1 MIFKRTLIV
10 FIFFLSIPFYANSAS
25 IGYQPLGAKYSNGY
39 ALGEDIL
46 QFVYAPTADGNRP
59 ILPGVNGRNLELLQ
73 DAVARKYTR
82 VTEGSSLPVARNV
95 LARTRENTI
104 PSLRGAMAEA
114 LFLDKHPEW
123 GYVNK
128 PNAPQ
133 HDVFAKMPN
142 GGQGIRTGQVKFH
155 MSGDPAVYA
164 RDMIKDWRSGSF
176 LIPDDHVD
184 SLRIHLKAHADKLYA
199 AGEPVEASAYYR
211 HLNRVKRIGATSAE
225 IDKATR
231 QAIAEARVVRVAPY
245 VLLGAAAALIV
256 APTAWDWY
264 RGEIESSEAAYRFTR
279 AGSTFLS
286 AAATDIALKHWR
298 GGLLRGTVRGSI
310 IISCVVIMVDASWQ
324 AYEYGGFGNVVENP
338 DFLIHLGGSISAAA
352 CGLAGGY
359 VGMIGGAK
367 AGGVIGSFF
376 GPGGVPIGAS
386 LGGGLGGL
394 VFGSAAGMA
403 GYWGG
408 AQGTRWVIETFY
420 PEKVHEEER
429 RFVRD
434 VQKEI
439 QSSITALQK
448 M

>member
-1 MIFKRTLIV
+1 MR
-10 FIFFLSIPFYANSAS
+10 
-25 IGYQPLGAKYSNGY
+25 
-39 ALGEDIL
+39 
-46 QFVYAPTADGNRP
+46 QFVHAPTVDGNRRP
-59 ILPGVNGRNLELLQ
+59 ILPGLNGRNLELLQ

-82 VTEGSSLPVARNV
+82 VTNGSSLPVARNV
-95 LARTRENTI
+95 LARTGAKTVH
-104 PSLRGAMAEA
+104 SLRGAMAEA
-114 LFLDKHPEW
+114 LFLEKHPEW

-133 HDVFAKMPN
+133 HDVFAKMPK

-155 MSGDPAVYA
+155 MNGDPVVYA

-184 SLRIHLKAHADKLYA
+184 SLRVYLKARADKLYA
-199 AGEPVEASAYYR
+199 AGETTEASTYYR
-211 HLNRVKRIGATSAE
+211 HLNRVKRIGATSVE
-225 IDKATR
+225 IDQATR

-245 VLLGAAAALIV
+245 VFLGAATALIV
-256 APTAWDWY
+256 APTAWEWY
-264 RGEIESSEAAYRFTR
+264 QGQIESSEAAYRFAR
-279 AGSTFLS
+279 GGSTIL
-286 AAATDIALKHWR
+286 AAATTDIALSQWR
-298 GGLLRGTVRGSI
+298 DGLLRGTLQGNI
-310 IISCVVIMVDASWQ
+310 IVSCVIIMVDASWQ
-324 AYEYGGFGNVVENP
+324 AYEYGGLENAIEDP
-338 DFLIHLGGSISAAA
+338 DFLIHLGGSITAAA

-359 VGMIGGAK
+359 AGMVCGAK
-367 AGGVIGSFF
+367 AGGAIGSFF

-408 AQGTRWVIETFY
+408 TEGTRWVIENFY
-420 PEKVHEEER
+420 PEKLHEEER
-429 RFVRD
+429 RLVQN

-439 QSSITALQK
+439 QSSIADLQN